1 MLAAAGMRP
10 ECYPS
15 LTPFPSQFTWSGVR
29 PAASPAAQGHYTD
42 APCRCGCGRA
52 RPARSSEQGDGRP
65 TGLVSAGCRRSA
77 APSLPMG
84 PASHRAP
91 CRDLRHITRH
101 KTLMQQTN
109 MSDSFTFLPAS
120 QSAYIR
126 HSPQITH
133 ITQSPSQELFTYT
146 TGSNRA
152 DNEQFHFVQLS
163 STDIF
168 NTNIFRK
175 CCGVF
180 LALFPFFPP

>member
-1 MLAAAGMRP
+1 VLSQLNPLSLAVHLERCQACCLASRPGALHRCSLPLRLREGQASQELRAGR
-10 ECYPS
+10 
-15 LTPFPSQFTWSGVR
+15 W
-29 PAASPAAQGHYTD
+29 PA
-42 APCRCGCGRA
+42 
-52 RPARSSEQGDGRP
+52 